1 MSDTDERLRQVE
13 LWQAGVTVEI
23 GHIKD
28 GLKGTVD
35 AIASHVEIDTKMRLA
50 QKTENRR
57 FLLGILTLM
66 VTVLVAAY
74 FK

>member
-1 MSDTDERLRQVE
+1 MSDTDERLREVE
-13 LWQAGVTVEI
+13 LWKAGMSVEI

-28 GLKGTVD
+28 GLKGAVD
-35 AIASHVEIDTKMRLA
+35 AITSHVEIDTKMRLA

-57 FLLGILTLM
+57 FLVAILGLV